1 MPKECNEKVPRGI
14 PTSEIVGSTA
24 SKLLSESK
32 TELSKITK
40 LPRMSP
46 KPVLDVKKAM
56 KKEHKDQENMGIKN
70 MKQEDTEILQRS
82 EKENGKL
89 LTQSNTVESLSSEPQ
104 LRRNSLERPSY
115 YNSRYNGVRSRDSSV
130 SRSLVFDQLQNG
142 GQSSGSSFSK
152 RQDYTDQFDKY
163 LTKSKGENGENS
175 VIEKDF
181 AMRPYSTLGR
191 TYSMKSPST
200 KSYDS
205 IRSPRRSVMMNSGI
219 EGKYNGSISNNSIS
233 NPKRENKIS
242 SRFLR
247 PKSLYGETDL
257 TNYQTPSG
265 ISTKVGKQTLDVLP
279 DRKSAFVG
287 RRSPS
292 YQRSV
297 SLFEGVRPETTI
309 SRSSSVTPDRSILGK
324 FLSGKKSENEEESIK
339 NETIDKSKSRRVSRF
354 LRPDFY
360 DTPKE
365 DSAYEKKI
373 LVKNGLNGEMWKE
386 KDKPSTALV
395 KKYNKKTQLDSSKP
409 PDRLSM
415 VDKAI
420 KSLRENSVDRE
431 KRESMCRESNLIKR
445 AVSLEDCSLVPEHRS
460 RRSLSLTPQTNLEKK
475 GIDKTDKVLQRKKA
489 ENYKKTDGQNLSKKA
504 YGSKVDRDTN
514 IHPKLE
520 SVTKRISRKNSPKSV
535 KQNGVVD
542 DKQNHCNGFALEG
555 TSEDFGN
562 VDVRSRLSRIAG
574 LKRLEFTRPIPSADS
589 TPSMEDSK
597 MLSADLDDSSSFLS
611 PTEDGSDTWSVS
623 SDYTDA
629 KEFYPPLSAEE
640 TVSERIRRKS
650 FYSRFNQSKR
660 RKSQASQACGSRS
673 RLPMYTKS
681 MSSDFVSNNFSKP
694 MRKISDPDRPN

>member
-1 MPKECNEKVPRGI
+1 
-14 PTSEIVGSTA
+14 
-24 SKLLSESK
+24 
-32 TELSKITK
+32 
-40 LPRMSP
+40 MSP
-46 KPVLDVKKAM
+46 KPVLDVKKVM
-56 KKEHKDQENMGIKN
+56 KKEHKDQENLGIKN
-70 MKQEDTEILQRS
+70 MNQEGLDILQRR
-82 EKENGKL
+82 ETEDGAL
-89 LTQSNTVESLSSEPQ
+89 LSTSNTLKSLSSEPQ
-104 LRRNSLERPSY
+104 PRRNSLERPSY
-115 YNSRYNGVRSRDSSV
+115 YNSRCNNGIRARDSSM
-130 SRSLVFDQLQNG
+130 SRSFALDQSQNG
-142 GQSSGSSFSK
+142 DLSADSSLLKKQES
-152 RQDYTDQFDKY
+152 TDQFGKLDKY
-163 LTKSKGENGENS
+163 LAKSKDENGDNS
-175 VIEKDF
+175 IRGKDYL

-205 IRSPRRSVMMNSGI
+205 IRSPRRSVVMNSEI
-219 EGKYNGSISNNSIS
+219 EGKHNGSFSNSSIS
-233 NPKRENKIS
+233 SPKEEIKIS

-257 TNYQTPSG
+257 KSYQTTPG
-265 ISTKVGKQTLDVLP
+265 ISTKVGKQTLDALP

-324 FLSGKKSENEEESIK
+324 FLSSKKLENEAESVDHDML
-339 NETIDKSKSRRVSRF
+339 DKPKSRRVSRF

-365 DSAYEKKI
+365 NSAYEKKVT
-373 LVKNGLNGEMWKE
+373 VKNGLNGEMWKE
-386 KDKPSTALV
+386 KDKSSATLV
-395 KKYNKKTQLDSSKP
+395 KKYTKKPQLNSSKA
-409 PDRLSM
+409 PDRLSI

-431 KRESMCRESNLIKR
+431 KRESMSRESNLIKR
-445 AVSLEDCSLVPEHRS
+445 AVSLEDCSLVPEPRS

-475 GIDKTDKVLQRKKA
+475 LGCDKTDKRFQRRKDEDCKK
-489 ENYKKTDGQNLSKKA
+489 NNRLSLRDKTFST
-504 YGSKVDRDTN
+504 KVDREIN
-514 IHPKLE
+514 NSQKRE
-520 SVTKRISRKNSPKSV
+520 SGTIRPSRRNSPKSV
-535 KQNGVVD
+535 KTNGFVD
-542 DKQNHCNGFALEG
+542 DKQNYCNGFTQES
-555 TSEDFGN
+555 TSEVFGN
-562 VDVRSRLSRIAG
+562 SSVDVRSRLSRIAG
-574 LKRLEFTRPIPSADS
+574 LKRLEFTRPVPSADS

-597 MLSADLDDSSSFLS
+597 ILSADIDDSSSILS

-660 RKSQASQACGSRS
+660 RKSQASQAGSRS
-673 RLPMYTKS
+673 RLPMYSKS

-694 MRKISDPDRPN
+694 MRKISDPDPPK